1 MLQYIKS
8 VPNTKYKLYIIKHI
22 SSSKFLSYNS
32 GWQCIWHVK
41 GNSDGNDDE
50 CRYCCLPIHC
60 SGATYWLLVL
70 LCNLK
75 MTKPSHLVLLIF
87 LPTDIFYIE
96 CGFQISAAQIFQ
108 INSIQE
114 RLFVPF
120 GCQSHFHIVYH
131 VCPCHVANN
140 PPVSLFII
148 PAAPVKLRHYNCKF
162 QPDAIDSDAPCI
174 NIH

>member
-8 VPNTKYKLYIIKHI
+8 VPNTKYKLYIFKHI
-22 SSSKFLSYNS
+22 SSSKFLSHNS

-108 INSIQE
+108 IKADVHTFTQYIMY
-114 RLFVPF
+114 V
-120 GCQSHFHIVYH
+120 HY
-131 VCPCHVANN
+131 PCHAANN

-162 QPDAIDSDAPCI
+162 QPDAIDSDARCI